1 MLQDFTPNANR
12 SRSLRARSRS
22 DRSIPVTRVTESQMG
37 RVYKA
42 CIGTGTM
49 ALLNTHRKRAPLLRS
64 PGLRKLEGRRSYS
77 RKLGINLASGREEEL
92 FKWFLA
98 CLLFGKP
105 IQTEIA
111 EQAYREL
118 LDTGLTSADAIV
130 RAGWDKLVLLLDR
143 AHYVRY
149 DFSTAT
155 KLLEVCQELSRR
167 YGTVTKLLFSA
178 RTTSELSRKLQ
189 EFKHIGPV
197 TARIFLRDI
206 RPFWYRKS
214 VRP

>member
-1 MLQDFTPNANR
+1 MATNTSNA
-12 SRSLRARSRS
+12 
-22 DRSIPVTRVTESQMG
+22 
-37 RVYKA
+37 
-42 CIGTGTM
+42 
-49 ALLNTHRKRAPLLRS
+49 
-64 PGLRKLEGRRSYS
+64 RR
-77 RKLGINLASGREEEL
+77 LGIDLKSKNEKEL

-118 LDTGLTSADAIV
+118 INAHLTSPAAIL
-130 RAGWDKLVLLLDR
+130 RAGWDKLVSLLDR

-155 KLLEVCQELSRR
+155 KLLDVCGELKRH
-167 YGTVTKLLFSA
+167 YGTLTTLLKQA
-178 RTTSELSRKLQ
+178 QTPAELSRKLQ

-197 TARIFLRDI
+197 TARIFLREV
-206 RPFWYRKS
+206 RPVWYRS
-214 VRP
+214 AASRN

>member
-1 MLQDFTPNANR
+1 MANASN
-12 SRSLRARSRS
+12 ARR
-22 DRSIPVTRVTESQMG
+22 
-37 RVYKA
+37 
-42 CIGTGTM
+42 
-49 ALLNTHRKRAPLLRS
+49 
-64 PGLRKLEGRRSYS
+64 
-77 RKLGINLASGREEEL
+77 LGIDLASQREQEL

-118 LDTGLTSADAIV
+118 INAQLTSPAAILG
-130 RAGWDKLVLLLDR
+130 AGWDKLVSLLDR

-155 KLLEVCQELSRR
+155 KLLEVCQELKGR
-167 YGTVTKLLFSA
+167 YGTLASLLA
-178 RTTSELSRKLQ
+178 QAKTLAELSRRLQ

-197 TARIFLRDI
+197 TARIFLRE
-206 RPFWYRKS
+206 
-214 VRP
+214 VRPLWCRHSASKK

>member
-1 MLQDFTPNANR
+1 MRGKTSNAR
-12 SRSLRARSRS
+12 HLR
-22 DRSIPVTRVTESQMG
+22 I
-37 RVYKA
+37 
-42 CIGTGTM
+42 
-49 ALLNTHRKRAPLLRS
+49 ALETK
-64 PGLRKLEGRRSYS
+64 K
-77 RKLGINLASGREEEL
+77 EEEL

-118 LDTGLTSADAIV
+118 VAARLASPAAIL

-155 KLLEVCQELSRR
+155 KLLEVSQELKRR
-167 YGTVTKLLFSA
+167 YGTLTNLFA
-178 RTTSELSRKLQ
+178 QAKTASELSKKLQ
-189 EFKHIGPV
+189 EIKHIGPV
-197 TARIFLRDI
+197 TARIFLRE
-206 RPFWYRKS
+206 
-214 VRP
+214 VRPIWYPAAAQQGKS